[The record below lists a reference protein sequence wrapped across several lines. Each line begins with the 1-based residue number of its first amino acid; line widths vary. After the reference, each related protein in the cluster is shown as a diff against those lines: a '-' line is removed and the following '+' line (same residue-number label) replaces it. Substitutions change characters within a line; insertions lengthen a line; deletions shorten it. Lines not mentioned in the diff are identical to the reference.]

1 MSPTASTSSRQSA
14 LHGAQRPRYES
25 LPSFTS
31 SAGRE
36 AVDLAAQAGLILDPW
51 QQHVLEHSLGE
62 RGDGKHAAPEVGLI
76 VPRQNGKGSIIEAR
90 ELWGLFLGGEKLIM
104 HSAHEFKTAQEGF
117 RRIRELIEGNSS
129 LSKRV
134 KKISTSHGDEGIEL
148 KSGAR
153 LRFVARSR
161 GSGRGFSG
169 DCVFLDEAYAL
180 SDAAMDALMP
190 TLSARPNAQ
199 IWYTSSAP
207 LPDSEVLRRLCLR
220 GRAGEDARLAYFEWC
235 ADSTART
242 DDRAAWAM
250 ANPSLGIRLTE
261 EFTEREHGALSP
273 EGFLRERLGVWHEFE
288 KSDVLPNW
296 QGLSDPDSSLPESAP
311 VVFGLDIS
319 PARTHSAIVAVGERE
334 DAVRHVEVVDYRPE
348 TSWVVPRF
356 AALRDRWGEIAVVI
370 DERSAAGSLIDD
382 LRALDGV
389 TVHVPT
395 TREIG
400 VAAGR
405 FYDACTESVASL
417 RHLDDPVLNA
427 AVDAAATRPIGDAW
441 TWDRRKPQADITALV
456 AATLALWGW
465 EAHGVPFDIASQV
478 F

>member
-1 MSPTASTSSRQSA
+1 M
-14 LHGAQRPRYES
+14 
-25 LPSFTS
+25 
-31 SAGRE
+31 
-36 AVDLAAQAGLILDPW
+36 DLAAEAGLVLDPW

-62 RGDGKHAAPEVGLI
+62 RADGTWAAAEVGLL

-90 ELWGLFLGGEKLIM
+90 ELAGLFLLGEMLIM

-117 RRIRELIEGNSS
+117 RRIRGLIEGNAAF
-129 LSKRV
+129 SKRV

-180 SDAAMDALMP
+180 SDAAMDALIP

-220 GRAGEDARLAYFEWC
+220 GRAGADARLAYFEWC
-235 ADSTART
+235 ADADARP
-242 DDRAAWAM
+242 DDRKCWAQ
-250 ANPSLGIRLTE
+250 ANPALGIRLSE
-261 EFTEREHGALSP
+261 EFTERELAALTP

-296 QGLSDPDSSLPESAP
+296 NALADESSRLPEAAP
-311 VVFGLDIS
+311 VMFGLDVS
-319 PARTHSAIVAVGERE
+319 PARTASAIVAVGERE
-334 DAVRHVEVVDYRPE
+334 DGVRHVEVVDYRPE
-348 TSWVVPRF
+348 TFWIVDRF
-356 AALRDRWGEIAVVI
+356 TALAARWGNVDVVI
-370 DERSAAGSLIDD
+370 DERSAAGSLIQP
-382 LRALDGV
+382 LQEVPGV
-389 TVHVPT
+389 TVHPLTSRDVA
-395 TREIG
+395 

-405 FYDACTESVASL
+405 FYDACSASVASL
-417 RHLDDPVLNA
+417 RHLNDPVLNA
-427 AVDAAATRPIGDAW
+427 AVDGAVTRPLGDAW
-441 TWDRRKPQADITALV
+441 AWDRRKPNTDITPLV

-465 EAHGVPFDIASQV
+465 DTFGFDIAGQV